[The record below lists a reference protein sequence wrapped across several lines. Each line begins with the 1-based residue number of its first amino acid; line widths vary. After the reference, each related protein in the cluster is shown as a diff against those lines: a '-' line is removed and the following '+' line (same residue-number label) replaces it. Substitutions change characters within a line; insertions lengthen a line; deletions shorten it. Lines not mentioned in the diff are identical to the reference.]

1 MIAARSG
8 GAVVAVSAGR
18 SAPLPSVLFDDA
30 VVHAEPVADA
40 AGAVGVVERAVAGQV
55 PEVADQGEQF
65 RPAVTAGVGWWE
77 VVDTAGL
84 RPVERPAVS
93 SSRAGTA
100 PTQSGIF
107 PTTPFLTR
115 TVTTLRR
122 TAFMRPSCATTS
134 TEAPASLVP
143 AGLEAA
149 DAAYIER
156 LAGVTERDPTPCAVA
171 HPGPGVR
178 CRLCGR

>member
-1 MIAARSG
+1 M
-8 GAVVAVSAGR
+8 VAVSAGR
-18 SAPLPSVLFDDA
+18 SAPLPSVLFDGA

-40 AGAVGVVERAVAGQV
+40 AGAVGVVERAVVGQV

-84 RPVERPAVS
+84 RPVEVPAGGVVV
-93 SSRAGTA
+93 A
-100 PTQSGIF
+100 PGPPSTQSGIF
-107 PTTPFLTR
+107 PTTAFLTR

-122 TAFMRPSCATTS
+122 TAFMRPWCAITS
-134 TEAPASLVP
+134 TEALPSLVP
-143 AGLEAA
+143 AGLEPA
-149 DAAYIER
+149 DDAYIER

-178 CRLCGR
+178 CRLCGT